1 MFNSICNNKG
11 ISLVEVSIALFLLSI
26 GILALVS
33 LQPLAWRLAGRS
45 DYLGRASGILQ
56 TQLQINEARIM
67 NPNTV
72 VSAGTTTGTVY
83 PGGQSTPKLGDAP
96 FSVQTTTASLGG
108 NSWLV
113 TVNVTWP
120 GNATGI
126 SESLRVIR
134 QEYFRQ

>member
-33 LQPLAWRLAGRS
+33 LQPSAWRLAGRS